1 MADFIPKQ
9 YTKEPITIRIAP
21 DKLAQ
26 IDAFAAKFNMSRSE
40 FINQCIDYALS
51 QIETQNYGDAKE
63 ILISAQQKAEEIYI
77 TAQN

>member
-26 IDAFAAKFNMSRSE
+26 IDAKFNMSRSE
-40 FINQCIDYALS
+40 FINQCIDYALNNLP
-51 QIETQNYGDAKE
+51 QT
-63 ILISAQQKAEEIYI
+63 
-77 TAQN
+77 

>member
-40 FINQCIDYALS
+40 FIKFRENS
-51 QIETQNYGDAKE
+51 VAKVTLFCFLMRE
-63 ILISAQQKAEEIYI
+63 
-77 TAQN
+77 